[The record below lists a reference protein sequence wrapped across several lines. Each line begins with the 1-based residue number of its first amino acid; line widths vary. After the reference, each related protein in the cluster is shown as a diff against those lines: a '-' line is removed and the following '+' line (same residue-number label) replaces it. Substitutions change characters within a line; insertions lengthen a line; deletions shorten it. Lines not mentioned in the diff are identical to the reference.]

1 MKQFCLIVATFLFTS
16 AAFSQNKTEEAVKF
30 NTTKYDFGKI
40 IQNVPAVY
48 YFEITNNSN
57 KPLVIESATAS
68 CGCTVPEYPK
78 EPIESGKTAK
88 IKVQYNAAAI
98 GHFDKD
104 VTIKL
109 AGIQEPKMLKIV
121 GDVVAPSR

>member
-1 MKQFCLIVATFLFTS
+1 MKQLFLIT
-16 AAFSQNKTEEAVKF
+16 AAFLISSAVMSQDKSDEAVKF

-40 IQNVPAVY
+40 KQNVPAVY
-48 YFEITNNSN
+48 YFEITNNGA

-88 IKVQYNAAAI
+88 IKVQYNAAAL

-121 GDVVAPSR
+121 GDVIAPSK